1 MGLRRS
7 TIAAPIWTSAA
18 REIRASSGALHKAI
32 ENNFLQATPDCHA
45 LLAGERTTFRCWDR
59 QSASRTD
66 SSSGEIDKKGA
77 PYPRTPMK
85 VDPAKLSLSN
95 FIAGETSDPLAAP
108 PSFTHWMRAGAF
120 AAELYEPELLATA
133 DARTTISYNGKPRSV
148 INLCSYNYL
157 GLANRPEV
165 IAAAHEAL
173 KTYGLG
179 ACGSPMLSG
188 MTNLHRELERRV
200 ATFLGREDAMLF
212 NSGFGGALGTIS
224 GLLRKTDVAILDNRS
239 HLSLRDG
246 ALLARCRAEKFEHND
261 AGSLE
266 AALQRHRGRRQ
277 LVIVEGIYSMDGD
290 FGNLKE
296 LIEVAELHGARV
308 FVDEAHSMLAC
319 GNHGR
324 GAAEMFGVEDRIP
337 LIYGTFSKAFG
348 ALGGF
353 VAGSRETV
361 QYLRFY
367 AHPYVYSCALPAVV
381 VAAILKALDIGTSE
395 WNLQKQ
401 LWENAEYFHK
411 QLRGLGIDTGRSTTY
426 IMPIVIGDRERMYRL
441 GHQLRRRGL
450 WVAPVDY
457 PAVPQNKICFRAC
470 VTANH
475 TRADLDEALNILSDV
490 LSADSKVKAAAFR
503 LRCKVSELSLRMT
516 S

>member
-1 MGLRRS
+1 MS
-7 TIAAPIWTSAA
+7 TNLKRQESAQ
-18 REIRASSGALHKAI
+18 E
-32 ENNFLQATPDCHA
+32 FD
-45 LLAGERTTFRCWDR
+45 
-59 QSASRTD
+59 
-66 SSSGEIDKKGA
+66 
-77 PYPRTPMK
+77 
-85 VDPAKLSLSN
+85 AKLSLADFVVGDSD
-95 FIAGETSDPLAAP
+95 DPLIP
-108 PSFTHWMRAGAF
+108 PLAFTQWRQAGAWE
-120 AAELYEPELLATA
+120 ASIYEPEMLATA
-133 DARTTISYNGKPRSV
+133 DARTIINYEGRPRSV

-157 GLANRPEV
+157 GLANHPEV
-165 IAAAHEAL
+165 IGAARDAL
-173 KTYGLG
+173 AKYGLG
-179 ACGSPMLSG
+179 ACGSPLLSG
-188 MTNLHRELERRV
+188 MTDLHRQLEHRV
-200 ATFLGREDAMLF
+200 AGFLRREDAMLF

-353 VAGSRETV
+353 VAGSKETV

-395 WNLQKQ
+395 WNLQRQ

-411 QLRGLGIDTGRSTTY
+411 QLRDLGIDTGSSTTY

-457 PAVPQNKICFRAC
+457 PAVPQDRICFRAC
-470 VTANH
+470 VTTKH
-475 TRADLDEALNILSDV
+475 TRADLDEALNILEDT
-490 LSADSKVKAAAFR
+490 LAPAALQHA
-503 LRCKVSELSLRMT
+503 
-516 S
+516 